1 MNHDFEQMDVSPPGT
16 NARDAGAFGPA
27 DDRLVAHTLREALA
41 DTEVREVSLAEFLA
55 ELRKCGRQL
64 A

>member
-1 MNHDFEQMDVSPPGT
+1 MTYDTDEMISPPRSATASGGVSEVVDERFVA
-16 NARDAGAFGPA
+16 NSLRD
-27 DDRLVAHTLREALA
+27 ALA

>member
-1 MNHDFEQMDVSPPGT
+1 MNHDTDEMTSFLRSANAPGGL
-16 NARDAGAFGPA
+16 AEIVDE
-27 DDRLVAHTLREALA
+27 RLVAHSLRDTLA
-41 DTEVREVSLAEFLA
+41 DTEVREVSFAEFLA

>member
-1 MNHDFEQMDVSPPGT
+1 MTYHTEQMDYSPRSANAPG
-16 NARDAGAFGPA
+16 AGVA
-27 DDRLVAHTLREALA
+27 DSVEDRLVAHSLRDALA

-55 ELRKCGRQL
+55 ELRKCGRQM